1 MCACL
6 SITSAMYVHM
16 GMINYYRFYWMMWS
30 VQEMTPAYC
39 IVHILRGASTIVL
52 ILRTQLSFALVT
64 YFMSYSD
71 HNYNDYVA

>member
-1 MCACL
+1 M
-6 SITSAMYVHM
+6 
-16 GMINYYRFYWMMWS
+16 R
-30 VQEMTPAYC
+30 PAYC

-71 HNYNDYVA
+71 HNYNDYVASPSSEGRVHAI